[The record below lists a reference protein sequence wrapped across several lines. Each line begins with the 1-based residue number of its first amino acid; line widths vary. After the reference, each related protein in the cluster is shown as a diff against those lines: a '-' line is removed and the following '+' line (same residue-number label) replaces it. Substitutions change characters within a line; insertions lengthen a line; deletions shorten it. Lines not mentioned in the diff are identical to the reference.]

1 MCAHFGGVSL
11 SLCRGV
17 CMCSEGGKG
26 EEMALSFGVSL
37 FIVWCW
43 MPLQEPV
50 FPSSLGLGARV

>member
-1 MCAHFGGVSL
+1 
-11 SLCRGV
+11 
-17 CMCSEGGKG
+17 MCSEGGKG